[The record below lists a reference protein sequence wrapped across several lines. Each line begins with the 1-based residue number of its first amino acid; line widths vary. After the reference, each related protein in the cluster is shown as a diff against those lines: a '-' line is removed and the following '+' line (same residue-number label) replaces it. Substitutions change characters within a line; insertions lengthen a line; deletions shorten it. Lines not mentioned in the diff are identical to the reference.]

1 MNKPILKK
9 GDNPSIVL
17 HEFVKRNFK
26 EEMKVE
32 IIYISN
38 FYFSSEIR
46 VRITLPDGTF
56 WEDDGRNKKAAKRKA
71 AKYIIDNWGKLQ
83 SAEWT
88 PKEGFWSVNG
98 HLYLQSN
105 RMYAGSYEKLI
116 KNNNCFINKPIA
128 YWVIETI
135 KNLLFEYKN
144 KDNNWSPEIGEKYY
158 CIGDLVE
165 PRVRETKACKY
176 DFNGYGVFTANN
188 KFKTQEE
195 AESFLSKIKEIFK
208 QGRDL
213 STESWKDGGTCYEI
227 DCYQKLAQ
235 ERANTRRII
244 NSQYHN

>member
-32 IIYISN
+32 IIYIAN

-56 WEDDGRNKKAAKRKA
+56 WEEDGRNKKAAKRKA

-83 SAEWT
+83 EAEWT
-88 PKEGFWSVNG
+88 PKEGFWSVND

-105 RMYAGSYEKLI
+105 RMYSGLYKTLI
-116 KNNNCFINKPIA
+116 ENNNCFINKPIA

-144 KDNNWSPEIGEKYY
+144 KDNNWSPEMGETYY
-158 CIGDLVE
+158 YISSLE
-165 PRVRETKACKY
+165 RLNVRETKARENS
-176 DFNGYGVFTANN
+176 FWGNGVFTANN

-213 STESWKDGGTCYEI
+213 STESWKDGETCYEI
-227 DCYQKLAQ
+227 DCYQKMAQ
-235 ERANTRRII
+235 ERADTRRAIK
-244 NSQYHN
+244 SVC